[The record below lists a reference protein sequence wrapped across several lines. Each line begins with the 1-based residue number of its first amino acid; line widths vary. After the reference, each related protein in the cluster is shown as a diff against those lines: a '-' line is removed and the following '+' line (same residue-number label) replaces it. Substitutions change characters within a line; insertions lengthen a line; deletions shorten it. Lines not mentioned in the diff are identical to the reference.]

1 MIVGLIGLIG
11 SGKGTVGDMLIDEG
25 FQHESFANTLKDATA
40 SIFGWDR
47 AMLEGDTDVSRAKRE
62 EVDTWWQERLNIP
75 DFTPRLAL
83 QLLGTDLFRN
93 QFHQDIWILSL
104 EKRLREIQN
113 DIVVTDARFPNE
125 VNMIRRAGG
134 KVVRV
139 KRGEDPDW
147 FDLAIH
153 NPDAMQHAHPGI
165 HASEYMWASVT
176 PDYMILNDG
185 SIDDLKF
192 TVKDLLQDLLV
203 SSQ

>member
-11 SGKGTVGDMLIDEG
+11 SGKGTVGDMLIEEG
-25 FQHESFANTLKDATA
+25 FQHESFATSLKDAAA
-40 SIFGWDR
+40 SIFCWDR
-47 AMLEGDTDVSRAKRE
+47 EMLEGKTDESRAKRE
-62 EVDTWWQERLNIP
+62 AVDPWWQERLNIP
-75 DFTPRLAL
+75 EFTPRLAL
-83 QLLGTDLFRN
+83 QLLGTDVLRN
-93 QFHQDIWILSL
+93 YFHQDIWILSL
-104 EKRLREIQN
+104 EKRLENIKGN
-113 DIVVTDARFPNE
+113 VVVTDARFPNE
-125 VNMIRRAGG
+125 VSMIRRQGG

-147 FDLAIH
+147 FELAIH
-153 NPDAMQHAHPGI
+153 NPDAMQHAYPGI

>member
-153 NPDAMQHAHPGI
+153 NPDAMQHAYPGI